1 MYQVADT
8 EGRNGEEDFFIHP
21 SNSDDHS
28 QLREGEEG
36 EGEEMQEEGG
46 GGD

>member
-8 EGRNGEEDFFIHP
+8 EGRNEEEDFFIHP
-21 SNSDDHS
+21 SNSEDPS
-28 QLREGEEG
+28 QLREGEG